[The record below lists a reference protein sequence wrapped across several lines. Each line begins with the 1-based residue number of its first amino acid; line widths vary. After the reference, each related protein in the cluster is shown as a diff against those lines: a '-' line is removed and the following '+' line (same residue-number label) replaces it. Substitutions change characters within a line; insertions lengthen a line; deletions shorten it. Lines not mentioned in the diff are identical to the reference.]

1 MFRWVRDHKDQKEL
15 DELKERI
22 KRVRTLENK
31 TRLMENIAQE
41 VFGYDPSDRDY
52 TMVLL
57 QISNRLD
64 QMVKEGILT
73 TEYEVV

>member
-1 MFRWVRDHKDQKEL
+1 MFKWIYEKKEQK
-15 DELKERI
+15 ELKERI
-22 KRVRTLENK
+22 KRVKTLENK
-31 TRLMENIAQE
+31 TALMENIAQE

-57 QISNRLD
+57 RISSRLD

>member
-1 MFRWVRDHKDQKEL
+1 MFKWVHNEQKEL
-15 DELKERI
+15 EELKERI
-22 KRVRTLENK
+22 KRVKTLENK

-52 TMVLL
+52 TMILL

-64 QMVKEGILT
+64 KMVKEGILT

>member
-1 MFRWVRDHKDQKEL
+1 MFKWIYEKKEQK
-15 DELKERI
+15 ELKERI
-22 KRVRTLENK
+22 KRVKTLENK

-52 TMVLL
+52 TMILL

-64 QMVKEGILT
+64 KMVKEGILT
-73 TEYEVV
+73 EEYEVV

>member
-1 MFRWVRDHKDQKEL
+1 MFKWIHNEQKEL
-15 DELKERI
+15 EELKERI

-31 TRLMENIAQE
+31 TKLMENIAQE

-52 TMVLL
+52 TIALL

>member
-1 MFRWVRDHKDQKEL
+1 MFKWIYEKKEQK
-15 DELKERI
+15 ELKERI
-22 KRVRTLENK
+22 KRVKTLENK

-64 QMVKEGILT
+64 KMVKEGILT
-73 TEYEVV
+73 EEYEVV

>member
-1 MFRWVRDHKDQKEL
+1 MFKWIYEKKEQK
-15 DELKERI
+15 ELKERI
-22 KRVRTLENK
+22 KRVKTLENK

-52 TMVLL
+52 TMILL

-73 TEYEVV
+73 EEYEVV